1 MYRSGIGTALKSS
14 GNTAVAISLGRGA
27 IENGKALALRL
38 RKNLAR
44 GNCVHEG
51 GVNHSLINHSLI
63 LFCCSIEHLR
73 GDINEGADGAINS
86 ASCAVAAIISSKYV
100 ARAAESIRV
109 EGAHW
114 SSRDNNVEQAAFAL
128 LKRSTWACHTA
139 AV

>member
-27 IENGKALALRL
+27 IENVKALALRL

-44 GNCVHEG
+44 CNCVHEG

-73 GDINEGADGAINS
+73 GDINERADGAINS

-100 ARAAESIRV
+100 A
-109 EGAHW
+109 
-114 SSRDNNVEQAAFAL
+114 
-128 LKRSTWACHTA
+128 
-139 AV
+139 